1 MKLFSSFIAV
11 AVLIFPGV
19 LLGATASGKITL
31 IQLPLNNDVNTV
43 YFQID
48 TTPEALPKFFYLR
61 FGTGDS
67 AGCAKTANAENFSRA
82 YSALLAAHLA
92 NRSINIV
99 YCLDSNGYGLV
110 NQHIG
115 VGRE

>member
-1 MKLFSSFIAV
+1 MKLFSSFIAMV
-11 AVLIFPGV
+11 VLIFPGI
-19 LLGATASGKITL
+19 LFGATANGKITL
-31 IQLPLNNDVNTV
+31 IQLPMNNDVNTV

-48 TTPEALPKFFYLR
+48 PTPEAVQWFYLR
-61 FGTGDS
+61 FGAGDS

-99 YCLDSNGYGLV
+99 YCLDSSGYGLV

-115 VGRE
+115 VGR